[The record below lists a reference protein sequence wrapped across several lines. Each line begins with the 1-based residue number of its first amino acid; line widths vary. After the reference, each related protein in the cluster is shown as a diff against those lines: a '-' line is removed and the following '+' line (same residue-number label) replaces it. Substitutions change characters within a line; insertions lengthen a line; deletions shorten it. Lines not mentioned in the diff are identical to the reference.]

1 VKFKRRILE
10 KLDYDKMPEAHMV
23 LRYIDQRFKQGLGTI
38 IITIGLPGSG
48 KSSMDQRIA
57 ELRNASL
64 PEGQKVK
71 VSTHTKF
78 HPFVGGLRNS
88 NLGDTHILEEGSVLF
103 PSRRAMSGDNV
114 DLAAVLDTCRKKQ
127 IILIVNAPF
136 LLSLDSHLRMSG
148 DILIETESIDKKAG
162 VVISK
167 MHRLQINPRS
177 SKIYTHTF
185 TEGGYDIPI
194 MFTKKPDSKTW
205 SDYEK
210 QKDKSMDELY
220 ERVEFRHKKKQEKLD
235 KEMGKIIQPKITK
248 LSVRELEV
256 HNLVNINGLTQK
268 EAAKSLGVSDVRVCT
283 IMKNIKKKT
292 EIQNPKIPI
301 NNKSD
306 TQPAFNIIYKSQ
318 T

>member
-1 VKFKRRILE
+1 
-10 KLDYDKMPEAHMV
+10 
-23 LRYIDQRFKQGLGTI
+23 
-38 IITIGLPGSG
+38 
-48 KSSMDQRIA
+48 
-57 ELRNASL
+57 
-64 PEGQKVK
+64 
-71 VSTHTKF
+71 
-78 HPFVGGLRNS
+78 
-88 NLGDTHILEEGSVLF
+88 
-103 PSRRAMSGDNV
+103 
-114 DLAAVLDTCRKKQ
+114 
-127 IILIVNAPF
+127 
-136 LLSLDSHLRMSG
+136 
-148 DILIETESIDKKAG
+148 
-162 VVISK
+162 

-283 IMKNIKKKT
+283 IMKNIKKKLKF
-292 EIQNPKIPI
+292 KIP
-301 NNKSD
+301 KF
-306 TQPAFNIIYKSQ
+306 QLIIKA
-318 T
+318 THNPPLI

>member
-1 VKFKRRILE
+1 MKFTKIQIE
-10 KLDYDKMPEAHMV
+10 EPDYDKMPEAHMV
-23 LRYIDQRFKQGLGTI
+23 LKYIDQRFKQGLGTI

-57 ELRNASL
+57 ELRNQVL
-64 PEGQKVK
+64 PEGKKVK

-78 HPFVGGLRNS
+78 HPFVGGLRTS
-88 NLGDTHILEEGSVLF
+88 NLGDVHILEEGSVLF

-136 LLSLDSHLRMSG
+136 LLSLDGHLRTSG

-167 MHRLQINPRS
+167 MHRLQSNPRS

-185 TEGGYDIPI
+185 TEGGYDVPI
-194 MFTKKPDSKTW
+194 MFTKMPSKETW
-205 SDYEK
+205 SKYEEL
-210 QKDKSMDELY
+210 KDKSMEELY
-220 ERVEFRHKKKQEKLD
+220 ERVEFRHRKKQEKLD
-235 KEMGKIIQPKITK
+235 KEMGKLVQPKITK

-268 EAAKSLGVSDVRVCT
+268 EAAKSLSVSEVRVST

-292 EIQNPKIPI
+292 EIENPKIPI
-301 NNKSD
+301 NGNND
-306 TQPAFNIIYKSQ
+306 TQPGFNITYNDQ
-318 T
+318 